1 MSRRAEV
8 ARKEGSRWGGFRRD
22 PGGHFL
28 QSDHNRR
35 VRLIAIVIGV
45 AVVVI
50 AVTAL
55 IASRDR
61 QPELELVGV
70 ESSTALSLASAT
82 GTAPTTQ
89 AAPASTQPQ
98 PEPAAPASTQP
109 QPEPAAPASTQPQPE
124 PAAPASSSTVAP
136 TSTVPVITGGA
147 YGQTP
152 TVELAGFAV
161 VDGSP
166 DVLGL
171 HERFARLDGSSLFG
185 TPTADDPL
193 RIYVGGDSMSG
204 TPGTA
209 LANLSR
215 RNELIEVVEDTR
227 TSSGLVADWFFDWPR
242 HMTERVSPGDYDVII
257 MMMGGNDAQRFRS
270 APAWAVGD
278 EAWVAAYRER
288 MEVVMRSARS
298 MGRLV
303 IWIGM
308 PPVTPSNI
316 KVITPLVNE
325 VAAGLANE
333 LGNVEYIDAYDMFLN
348 EDGEFSTHLTDA
360 NGKRVRVRSGDGVHF
375 YSVAGDWMA
384 DEVFSLIEVRLD
396 EGASIR

>member
-89 AAPASTQPQ
+89 
-98 PEPAAPASTQP
+98 AAPASTQP

-333 LGNVEYIDAYDMFLN
+333 LGNVEYIDAYDMLLN

>member
-1 MSRRAEV
+1 MPRRAEA

-82 GTAPTTQ
+82 RTAPTTEP
-89 AAPASTQPQ
+89 APASTEPQ
-98 PEPAAPASTQP
+98 PEPAAPASTEP
-109 QPEPAAPASTQPQPE
+109 QPEPAPASTEPQPE

-242 HMTERVSPGDYDVII
+242 HMTERVSPGDYDVIV

-278 EAWVAAYRER
+278 EAWVTAYRER
-288 MEVVMRSARS
+288 MEAVMRSARS

>member
-89 AAPASTQPQ
+89 
-98 PEPAAPASTQP
+98 AAPASTQP